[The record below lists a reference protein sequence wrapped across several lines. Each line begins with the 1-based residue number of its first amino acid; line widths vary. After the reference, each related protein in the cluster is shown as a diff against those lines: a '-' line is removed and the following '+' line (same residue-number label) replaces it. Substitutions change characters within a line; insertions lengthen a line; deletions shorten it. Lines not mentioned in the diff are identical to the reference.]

1 MADEDSFRI
10 KFKQLLA
17 SLDPHAEGRTR
28 EAEACGELIS
38 LDEAFAQASGVSVE
52 EWQHKSGNTKLRPTE
67 RPREAILELRSKSLV
82 SVQLEL
88 RPKTLV
94 SVQNKVSGF
103 AWCPLTPCAAPCTI
117 LTRVLC
123 KNPDLAFLLP
133 VTSARNLAI

>member
-82 SVQLEL
+82 SVQ
-88 RPKTLV
+88 
-94 SVQNKVSGF
+94 NKVSGF